1 MVLRPPIFTRTVTL
15 FPYTPLFR
23 SAAAALGRRRAGR
36 ELQARLDG
44 ALGSRLRRGAAGALS
59 EAGALP
65 DLRLR
70 RGRTLWRLPGL
81 RRDHPGDGRAFLGE
95 RSAGRSEALRVGKE
109 CVSTCT
115 SGWSPRH

>member
-36 ELQARLDG
+36 ELQVRLDG

-70 RGRTLWRLPGL
+70 RGRALWRLPGL
-81 RRDHPGDGRAFLGE
+81 RRDHPGEDR
-95 RSAGRSEALRVGKE
+95 K
-109 CVSTCT
+109 STRLN
-115 SGWSPRH
+115 SSH